1 MLQSENTRQ
10 GKKVKLIILFVIF
23 FEQKNGSKSK
33 DKIDLKLF
41 YFLQKYCMISRNF
54 FVKISRLEQTFLLF
68 WKHPNKI
75 KKASFSQFISSIV
88 FFSLH
93 SFWAFNS
100 LWKKSQISTNNKVG
114 IGSSLSMYARSHP
127 HKHTPHLF
135 KGGYIIVTNIF
146 INYKKKKWWK

>member
-68 WKHPNKI
+68 
-75 KKASFSQFISSIV
+75 
-88 FFSLH
+88 
-93 SFWAFNS
+93 
-100 LWKKSQISTNNKVG
+100 
-114 IGSSLSMYARSHP
+114 
-127 HKHTPHLF
+127 
-135 KGGYIIVTNIF
+135 
-146 INYKKKKWWK
+146 